1 MEDLFEKVNRYV
13 EGKMEP
19 AEKQDFEA
27 KCHHDP
33 KTAAALKLWTDLD
46 NMDQSVE
53 TELNLR
59 EQLKDIHQQLY
70 SKESAGRSI
79 FFSKKSYWI
88 AAASIAALLILV
100 ISISILST
108 RHKPTGNEELFA
120 LYFKPEQL
128 MQISRSAGQPFAKAV
143 RLFQQADYAAAA
155 ASFNQLLK
163 QDTANYR
170 LMLYSGLAETA
181 AGNYEGAIIVYQ
193 DILKADANLYS
204 GYARWFLA
212 LVHIRTGQTDTA
224 IEELGYIAHT
234 KGHPFKKEA
243 TELSAIL
250 NKRR

>member
-19 AEKQDFEA
+19 AEKLDFET
-27 KCHHDP
+27 KCQHDP

-46 NMDQSVE
+46 ELDE
-53 TELNLR
+53 TDEAELRLR
-59 EQLKDIHQQLY
+59 EQLKDLHQQLY
-70 SKESAGRSI
+70 SKKSADRSR
-79 FFSKKSYWI
+79 FFFKKSYWI

-100 ISISILST
+100 ISISILSL
-108 RHKPTGNEELFA
+108 RDKPTGNEELFA

-128 MQISRSAGQPFAKAV
+128 MQISRSAGQPFAAAV

-155 ASFNQLLK
+155 ASFSQLLK

-181 AGNYEGAIIVYQ
+181 AGNYEDAITAYQ

-212 LVHIRTGQTDTA
+212 LVHLRTGQTDTA

-234 KGHPFKKEA
+234 KGHPFNKEA

-250 NKRR
+250 KRRK

>member
-13 EGKMEP
+13 EGKMDP
-19 AEKQDFEA
+19 AENQDFEA
-27 KCHHDP
+27 KCKHDP
-33 KTAAALKLWTDLD
+33 HTAAALKLWTDLD
-46 NMDQSVE
+46 NMDQTVE
-53 TELNLR
+53 AELNLR

-70 SKESAGRSI
+70 NEKSADRSR
-79 FFSKKSYWI
+79 FFFTKSYWF
-88 AAASIAALLILV
+88 AAASIAALLIL
-100 ISISILST
+100 IASILILMLPG
-108 RHKPTGNEELFA
+108 KPAGNEELFSR
-120 LYFKPEQL
+120 YYHPEQL
-128 MQISRSAGQPFAKAV
+128 VEYSRSAQQPFAAAV

-170 LMLYSGLAETA
+170 LMLYTGLAETG
-181 AGNYEGAIIVYQ
+181 AGNYEYAITAYQ

-212 LVHIRTGQTDTA
+212 LVHLRTGQTDTA
-224 IEELGYIAHT
+224 IEELGYIART

-250 NKRR
+250 NRRK